1 MATTTY
7 LTNKHIDRL
16 RTRHDTRVTQI
27 STLKDS
33 SRQHDPIYPNPPMI
47 VQAISGIVCKKLTAL
62 FSPRSSGFQH
72 EVQTMALGLDLHA
85 VFLLLFRFIARARE
99 MIPPLF
105 AHFPFFSPL
114 LLLHSL
120 GFGCKSDFS
129 FFFFCAGHTCMC
141 FWLA

>member
-1 MATTTY
+1 
-7 LTNKHIDRL
+7 
-16 RTRHDTRVTQI
+16 
-27 STLKDS
+27 
-33 SRQHDPIYPNPPMI
+33 MI

-105 AHFPFFSPL
+105 AHFPFFFFPP
-114 LLLHSL
+114 
-120 GFGCKSDFS
+120 S
-129 FFFFCAGHTCMC
+129 FTSFTRL
-141 FWLA
+141 WV